1 MNLELYIHPAFL
13 RKALNI
19 FLIVFVSIGFSF
31 GGALANGCQGGA
43 DCMVC
48 AELPHGH
55 VPGAMTD
62 MENPG
67 CPPGEQ
73 NATCGFEAGQDP
85 DERGY
90 GQTLLPKEFVPQ
102 FLLSDSRG
110 TAPIYLLNQTLL
122 C

>member
-1 MNLELYIHPAFL
+1 L
-13 RKALNI
+13 
-19 FLIVFVSIGFSF
+19 VFP
-31 GGALANGCQGGA
+31 LAVLWLTVVRGVRIA
-43 DCMVC
+43 
-48 AELPHGH
+48 

-85 DERGY
+85 DERGLVSAVRSYHQGHDGIFAAVFDEY